1 MATDNNEEN
10 NFGPSNVLFDL
21 EESQN
26 PHDFD
31 ASLDEVDEFLE
42 LSTLSN
48 RPSNSSLDSTTN
60 IFSNGSTINTKTSSI
75 NGTSDEN
82 KSTLKRYR
90 R

>member
-10 NFGPSNVLFDL
+10 NFGPSNVRFDL

-60 IFSNGSTINTKTSSI
+60 IFSNGSTVNTKTSSI